1 MAWLRPRLPQ
11 LWGSVGHLPGRLPGS
26 NQNVSQIN
34 QKWYQY
40 QKYRDLGRSANGLDD
55 PNLDDALRPVRAAAV
70 RQTFGP

>member
-1 MAWLRPRLPQ
+1 M
-11 LWGSVGHLPGRLPGS
+11 
-26 NQNVSQIN
+26 SQIN

-70 RQTFGP
+70 RQTYLGRDSVGRSVVG